1 MSKENKC
8 ETCAHWYNK
17 QRELNYLTDVG
28 FCLNDKFK
36 FNTRDGRLV
45 GVVDLGNKIDRV
57 KVSGESS
64 HDIETKDGNIGGIGF
79 SQYLLQTHHHFGCI
93 YHEKSK
99 AKQ

>member
-1 MSKENKC
+1 MALKENLKNNC
-8 ETCAHWYNK
+8 QQCKHWHNK

-28 FCLNDKFK
+28 FCLNSKFN

-45 GVVDLGNKIDRV
+45 GVVDLGNRIDRQ

-64 HDIETKDGNIGGIGF
+64 HDIETKNSNIGGILP

-93 YHEKSK
+93 FHEKI
-99 AKQ
+99 